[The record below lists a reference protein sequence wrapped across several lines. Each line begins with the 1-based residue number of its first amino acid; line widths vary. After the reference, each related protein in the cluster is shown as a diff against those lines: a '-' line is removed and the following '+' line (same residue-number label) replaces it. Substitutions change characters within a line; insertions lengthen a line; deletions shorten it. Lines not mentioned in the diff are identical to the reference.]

1 MLAGVPAAAS
11 AASVVTVTS
20 PQDGAVFY
28 TGDQQTAEVFVRA
41 ELSSDCDGG
50 NWAIRRN
57 PPGGP
62 YGPTITGGSIGQ
74 NPLQKTENLTP
85 GAYEYSGVVDCA
97 DGSTY
102 TTNFVQIRVIE
113 GSADDAGPKL
123 TLSGPKTQELA
134 KRIAVRVKCD
144 EKSTATAT
152 GNLSVPKTSKVYR
165 LKEVSQAV
173 EAGDKTTLK
182 LKLSRAARK
191 AARKALEDGA
201 DLTVKVKVV
210 AEDAAGNKTTKR
222 RAIDLKLP

>member
-1 MLAGVPAAAS
+1 M
-11 AASVVTVTS
+11 
-20 PQDGAVFY
+20 
-28 TGDQQTAEVFVRA
+28 RA
-41 ELSSDCDGG
+41 ELSSDCDAG
-50 NWAIRRN
+50 NWQIRRN

-144 EKSTATAT
+144 ERSAATAT
-152 GNLSVPKTSKVYR
+152 GTLSVPNASKLYR
-165 LKEVSQAV
+165 LKAVS
-173 EAGDKTTLK
+173 KTVDANDGLK
-182 LKLSRAARK
+182 LKLALPKAARK
-191 AARKALEDGA
+191 AARRALEDGA
-201 DLTVKVKVV
+201 GLTVKVKVV
-210 AEDAAGNKTTKR
+210 AKDAAGNKTTKR
-222 RAIDLKLP
+222 RAIGLKLP